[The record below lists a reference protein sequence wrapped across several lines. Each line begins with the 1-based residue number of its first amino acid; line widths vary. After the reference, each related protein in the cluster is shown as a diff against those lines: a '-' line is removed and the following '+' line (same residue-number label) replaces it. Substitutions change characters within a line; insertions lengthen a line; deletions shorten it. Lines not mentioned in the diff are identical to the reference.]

1 MASRR
6 QFDST
11 DVGAAVVAVAGAAVG
26 LGVGAADVG
35 AGVAGA
41 GVGAAVGGGKSTTY
55 SGDARYIFMAATHC
69 AAFP

>member
-35 AGVAGA
+35 EASQVQA
-41 GVGAAVGGGKSTTY
+41 
-55 SGDARYIFMAATHC
+55 
-69 AAFP
+69 